1 MSITPVAPFY
11 STLTQ
16 QLLNYFPDTDIR
28 VRENPIT
35 ISAQLLNSVAFQME
49 EQNMRI
55 NREIRA
61 LNLSDVPMNIDN
73 EGVYYAALV
82 PLAFNLPSN
91 AQGVLLPPATIKG
104 QIQGGALVTLV
115 AYDDTLPVPTRIIQ
129 DLSIPA
135 APLTNPQLINVT
147 GNNNPLTF
155 NPGAMPMPNYLT
167 FSIQGMG
174 TVTTSITISITGE
187 LNPPAVWPKD
197 IQTKNE
203 ILTVSDDG
211 YYKTDSVW
219 SSVDSIDISGLPD
232 GCQLICYSLAVGL
245 PVEQDTDRPFVHFAY
260 RGISFPRYW
269 QLNDLLLLELYQ
281 RNRFA
286 GFETFQTYHTPA
298 KMVDLA
304 VEPNTNGLFLTDGTN
319 LYYTDRRTPMPGSL
333 LETGLTNEPAF
344 GINVWYDYE
353 QPGDTKYAY
362 VSPLPLVGAATVTQ
376 WRYVVEDPNGNVYV
390 LMPNGVLQ
398 EYIGNNGWNHGTPV
412 ATSFPLT
419 TVGTYLISLETL
431 GTFNAKTV
439 DNFPFGNF
447 AAQVK
452 STISMAS
459 VVPSIQGIAFDA
471 YDKLWIWTGQFAI
484 PLKISYDAYSWV
496 PGTRTIYATDIYTS
510 IQIS

>member
-49 EQNMRI
+49 EQNLRI

-82 PLAFNLPSN
+82 PLAFDLPSN
-91 AQGVLLPPATIKG
+91 AQGVLLPPANIQG
-104 QIQGGALVTLV
+104 QILGGPLVTLV
-115 AYDDTLPVPTRIIQ
+115 AYDDTLPVPTRITQ
-129 DLSIPA
+129 DLTIPSV
-135 APLTNPQLINVT
+135 PLTNPQLINVT
-147 GNNNPLTF
+147 GNGNPMTF
-155 NPGAMPMPNYLT
+155 NPAAMPMPNYLT
-167 FSIQGMG
+167 FAIIGMG

-219 SSVDSIDISGLPD
+219 SSVDSIDITGLPT
-232 GCQLICYSLAVGL
+232 GCQLICYSLGVGL

-269 QLNDLLLLELYQ
+269 QLNDLLLLELYK

-286 GFETFQTYHTPA
+286 GYETFQTYHTSV
-298 KMVDLA
+298 KMVDIA
-304 VEPNTNGLFLTDGTN
+304 VEPNTNGLFLTDGIN
-319 LYYTDRRTPMPGSL
+319 LYYVDRRTPMPGSL
-333 LETGLTNEPAF
+333 
-344 GINVWYDYE
+344 
-353 QPGDTKYAY
+353 
-362 VSPLPLVGAATVTQ
+362 
-376 WRYVVEDPNGNVYV
+376 
-390 LMPNGVLQ
+390 
-398 EYIGNNGWNHGTPV
+398 
-412 ATSFPLT
+412 
-419 TVGTYLISLETL
+419 
-431 GTFNAKTV
+431 
-439 DNFPFGNF
+439 
-447 AAQVK
+447 
-452 STISMAS
+452 
-459 VVPSIQGIAFDA
+459 
-471 YDKLWIWTGQFAI
+471 
-484 PLKISYDAYSWV
+484 
-496 PGTRTIYATDIYTS
+496 
-510 IQIS
+510 